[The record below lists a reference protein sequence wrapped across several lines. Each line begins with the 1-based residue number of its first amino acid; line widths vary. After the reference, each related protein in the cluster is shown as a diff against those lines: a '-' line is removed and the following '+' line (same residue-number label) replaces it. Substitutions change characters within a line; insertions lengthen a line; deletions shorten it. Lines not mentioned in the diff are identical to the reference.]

1 MAWTTLEIIKKHLQE
16 SGVEVDSICNE
27 FHVLTGTEEE
37 QLEHAYLT
45 DKSETV
51 KTIDSATPYYDGEN
65 KLSGT
70 SWKSLDH
77 EQIVP
82 GALVAASNTLLTTIY
97 IEGVDFVV
105 EYPTGRIRRIEGGA
119 ISDGSMVCIW
129 YQYYTVHTKDTDY
142 TINYESG
149 RLARIDGGEI
159 ADGSPVWVDYK
170 ISAVTVA
177 DSLINQAIVE
187 VEGKILDRLS
197 SDYSEESTDQG
208 LKTGSTELTL
218 SIVTREMSAE
228 TMRKYPSSQAGP
240 LAKQWRNLSI
250 RYEEQAWETLSP
262 FLVSPALHG
271 AKVQVNISRDNE

>member
-16 SGVEVDSICNE
+16 SGVEVDSICDE
-27 FHVLTGTEEE
+27 YHVLTGTEEE
-37 QLEHAYLT
+37 QLEHAYLS
-45 DKSETV
+45 DKSDTV

-82 GALVAASNTLLTTIY
+82 GTLVAASNTLLATIY

-105 EYPTGRIRRIEGGA
+105 EYPTGKMKRIEGGA
-119 ISDGSMVCIW
+119 ISDGGIVYIW

-142 TINYESG
+142 TISYESG
-149 RLARIDGGEI
+149 TLARIAEGDI

-187 VEGKILDRLS
+187 AEGKILDRLS
-197 SDYSEESTDQG
+197 SDYSGESTDQG
-208 LKTGSTELTL
+208 LKTGSAELTL
-218 SIVTREMSAE
+218 SIVARDMSAE
-228 TMRKYPSSQAGP
+228 TMRAYPSSQAGP

-250 RYEEQAWETLSP
+250 RYEEQAWKTLGP
-262 FLVSPALHG
+262 FLMSPELRG
-271 AKVQVNISRDNE
+271 AKIQVNVSRDSE